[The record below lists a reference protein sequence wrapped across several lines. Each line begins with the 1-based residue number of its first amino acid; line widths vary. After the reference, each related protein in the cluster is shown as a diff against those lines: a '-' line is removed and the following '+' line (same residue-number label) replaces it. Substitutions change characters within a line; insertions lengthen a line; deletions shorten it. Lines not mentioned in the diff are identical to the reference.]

1 MAIVSGG
8 LKPLRWP
15 RFWVGLWWLSIAAL
29 IVVCLVPLD
38 GLPPLPD
45 NSDKVEHLLGY
56 FILAA
61 AAVQL
66 YRGRLLL
73 QAAVGLVALGIAIEF
88 AQGMTAYRSADAYDA
103 MFNTIGVLLG
113 MATALTPWRD
123 LLLRLERR
131 FAPGSR

>member
-1 MAIVSGG
+1 MSGG

-56 FILAA
+56 FIMAA

-88 AQGMTAYRSADAYDA
+88 AQGRTAYRSADAYDA

-123 LLLRLERR
+123 LLLRIEKRL
-131 FAPGSR
+131 PGY

>member
-1 MAIVSGG
+1 MAPVNGG

-15 RFWVGLWWLSIAAL
+15 RFWVALWWLSIAAL

-56 FILAA
+56 FIMAA

-73 QAAVGLVALGIAIEF
+73 QAAIGLVALGIAIEF

-103 MFNTIGVLLG
+103 MFNTMGVLLG

-123 LLLRLERR
+123 LLLRVEKRLR
-131 FAPGSR
+131 G